1 MSEAHPAHLQHHFDS
16 VKQQNESS
24 SLGIWLF
31 LAQEIMF
38 FGGLFTGY
46 AVYRHLYFEAF
57 QAASHELSIFW
68 GFLNTLVLI
77 GSSLTMA
84 LAVHAA
90 HQSDR
95 AGIRKWIWATMV
107 LGTVFL
113 GVKVI
118 EYSAKFEH
126 HRVPGYN
133 YDWFAG
139 GHHETVRNPQPGP
152 EPYSID
158 GAPAVVRFA
167 RQTQIYYSFYFAMTG
182 VHALHMIIGIGV
194 MIWLLRK
201 NAKGHFKDGYYT
213 PVENTG
219 LYWHLVDI
227 VWIFLFP
234 LLYLI

>member
-1 MSEAHPAHLQHHFDS
+1 MSESHPAHLQHHFDS
-16 VKQQNESS
+16 VKQQNEASN
-24 SLGIWLF
+24 LGVWLF
-31 LAQEIMF
+31 LVQEIMF

-46 AVYRHLYFEAF
+46 AVYRHLYFDAF
-57 QAASHELSIFW
+57 QVASHELSIFW

-84 LAVHAA
+84 LAVHSA

-95 AGIRKWIWATMV
+95 PAIRKWLWATIA
-107 LGTVFL
+107 LGLVFL
-113 GVKVI
+113 GVKAI

-139 GHHETVRNPQPGP
+139 GHGHVP
-152 EPYSID
+152 EPEPDAVLQTVD
-158 GAPAVVRFA
+158 GEAHAVRFA
-167 RQTQIYYSFYFAMTG
+167 RHTQIYYSFYFAMTG
-182 VHALHMIIGIGV
+182 THALHMVIGIGI
-194 MIWLLRK
+194 MLWLLRK
-201 NAKGHFKDGYYT
+201 NAKGHFVDGYYS